1 MNSKQKRNR
10 KRFQKAFMFNV
21 SQLFRETAIRIE
33 QSDLTPEEV
42 VEELIETADELEILF
57 REY

>member
-10 KRFQKAFMFNV
+10 KRFQKAVMFNV